1 MISFR
6 NVTKAYGDFLAVDHI
21 SFDIESN
28 ELFVIIG
35 PSGSGKTT
43 TMEMINRLTD
53 MTSGEIYIDDLNIKD
68 IDKVRL
74 RRSIGYV
81 IQDIGL
87 MPHMTISD
95 NISLVNRLKGEKKDD
110 ARIDELLRLVNMDE
124 SFKERYPEELS
135 GGQQQ
140 RIGVIRALYSDPNII
155 LMDEAFSALDP
166 VTRSELQDE
175 FIYLQETIKKTIVF
189 VTHDMD
195 EALKIAD
202 RIAVM
207 KDGKIE
213 QIGTPEELIFYPNST
228 FVQNFIGEERQRKYI
243 MEHFKVK
250 DFTNKSY
257 PKVLDESKDE
267 LISIMKQQRI
277 SKIPVKIESNYYAYD
292 FFRLI
297 EDDFELE
304 DVVALNENIDFN
316 TAMNTISANKG
327 KLHIVIDDVNNY
339 TGVLDS
345 QKLFSM
351 LSTDSKRGEAYVE

>member
-1 MISFR
+1 
-6 NVTKAYGDFLAVDHI
+6 
-21 SFDIESN
+21 
-28 ELFVIIG
+28 
-35 PSGSGKTT
+35 
-43 TMEMINRLTD
+43 
-53 MTSGEIYIDDLNIKD
+53 
-68 IDKVRL
+68 
-74 RRSIGYV
+74 
-81 IQDIGL
+81 
-87 MPHMTISD
+87 
-95 NISLVNRLKGEKKDD
+95 
-110 ARIDELLRLVNMDE
+110 
-124 SFKERYPEELS
+124 
-135 GGQQQ
+135 
-140 RIGVIRALYSDPNII
+140 
-155 LMDEAFSALDP
+155 MDEAFSALDP